1 MAQRSHTHLLDKA
14 DKGVGE
20 LGRTGPQEG
29 QVSRIPA
36 APREGGDPSGNKGE
50 QGWGRGGAEPG
61 GAGANRGRDQ
71 EDLGAGPNW
80 GWSLSG

>member
-29 QVSRIPA
+29 QVSRIPQLPA
-36 APREGGDPSGNKGE
+36 KAVTPAGTKQN
-50 QGWGRGGAEPG
+50 RGGAEAGPSQEGQEPIG
-61 GAGANRGRDQ
+61 GGTRKIWGRDQ
-71 EDLGAGPNW
+71 IGDGV
-80 GWSLSG
+80 